1 MKKNNKIKKSVSV
14 LAFLFVCAVSVILSS
29 CSDELD
35 IQQSYPFKVET
46 MPVPK
51 DLVRGQTVEIRCELK
66 AEGKFDGTIYTI
78 RYFQHD
84 GKGSLRMENG
94 TVFQPNDRYLLENE
108 KFRLYYTSAS
118 TETQT
123 LTVVVEDNFGKS
135 YEMEFMSLG
144 TVYRNLVFFQ
154 QQGQVQS
161 VGVVNGQERFDANT
175 APHSHFVCT
184 NCGAVIDL
192 HSVKLDSSLTRD
204 VSEQY
209 GLAVERHELTF
220 YGRCQTC
227 MKQEESNQ
235 NIQQ

>member
-1 MKKNNKIKKSVSV
+1 M
-14 LAFLFVCAVSVILSS
+14 
-29 CSDELD
+29 
-35 IQQSYPFKVET
+35 
-46 MPVPK
+46 
-51 DLVRGQTVEIRCELK
+51 
-66 AEGKFDGTIYTI
+66 I
-78 RYFQHD
+78 RYSKKREAILNAIRSTTCH
-84 GKGSLRMENG
+84 
-94 TVFQPNDRYLLENE
+94 P
-108 KFRLYYTSAS
+108 SA
-118 TETQT
+118 EWIYHT
-123 LTVVVEDNFGKS
+123 LKPTHPDL
-135 YEMEFMSLG
+135 SLG

-161 VGVVNGQERFDANT
+161 VGVVNGQERFDGNI

-192 HSVKLDSSLTRD
+192 HSIKLDGSLIRD

>member
-1 MKKNNKIKKSVSV
+1 M
-14 LAFLFVCAVSVILSS
+14 
-29 CSDELD
+29 
-35 IQQSYPFKVET
+35 
-46 MPVPK
+46 
-51 DLVRGQTVEIRCELK
+51 
-66 AEGKFDGTIYTI
+66 I
-78 RYFQHD
+78 RYSKKREAILNAIRSTTCH
-84 GKGSLRMENG
+84 
-94 TVFQPNDRYLLENE
+94 P
-108 KFRLYYTSAS
+108 SA
-118 TETQT
+118 EWIYQT
-123 LTVVVEDNFGKS
+123 LKPTHPDL
-135 YEMEFMSLG
+135 SLG

-161 VGVVNGQERFDANT
+161 VGVVNGQERFDGNT
-175 APHSHFVCT
+175 TPHSHFVCT

-192 HSVKLDSSLTRD
+192 HSIKLDSSLTRD

>member
-1 MKKNNKIKKSVSV
+1 M
-14 LAFLFVCAVSVILSS
+14 
-29 CSDELD
+29 
-35 IQQSYPFKVET
+35 
-46 MPVPK
+46 
-51 DLVRGQTVEIRCELK
+51 
-66 AEGKFDGTIYTI
+66 I
-78 RYFQHD
+78 RYSKKREAILNAIRSTTCH
-84 GKGSLRMENG
+84 
-94 TVFQPNDRYLLENE
+94 P
-108 KFRLYYTSAS
+108 SA
-118 TETQT
+118 EWIYQT
-123 LTVVVEDNFGKS
+123 LKPTHPDL
-135 YEMEFMSLG
+135 SLG

-161 VGVVNGQERFDANT
+161 VGVVNGQERFDGNT

-192 HSVKLDSSLTRD
+192 HSIKLDSSLTRD

-209 GLAVERHELTF
+209 GLAVECHELTF